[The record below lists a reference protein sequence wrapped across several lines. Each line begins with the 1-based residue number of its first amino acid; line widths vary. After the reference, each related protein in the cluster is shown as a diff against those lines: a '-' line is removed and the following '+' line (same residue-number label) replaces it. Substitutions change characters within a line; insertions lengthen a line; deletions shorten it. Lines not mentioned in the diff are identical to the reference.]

1 MGNDWESSRHAECFG
16 GTGGFLEICA
26 LTMPGKGKTTNSP
39 NATRV
44 PPGPFGNQP
53 KTAYGRPTT
62 DDKKFLTE
70 AEVVERYR
78 GVISPGTLRNWRHQK
93 IGPPF
98 QKCGRGVLYP
108 TAGSMGSREHRHL
121 PSRESFQDYRRSLRP
136 IEGVRE

>member
-1 MGNDWESSRHAECFG
+1 MGNDWESSRHGNTDRCFG

-53 KTAYGRPTT
+53 KTAYGSLTT

-108 TAGSMGSREHRHL
+108 TAGLDQWDRENTVTCH
-121 PSRESFQDYRRSLRP
+121 PAKVSKTTE
-136 IEGVRE
+136 EA